1 MWNKPSDSERIDAV
15 TTWLDA
21 TNIAYDL
28 YFHPA
33 SPTIELAKR
42 HWRDDGSKHCKNLFF
57 RNHKGNRHY
66 LVCFDCDRTLS
77 IHDLEAR
84 LHQGKLSFA
93 SPARIAIASDH
104 GGFEQKQALTAYIA
118 DELGFDVT
126 DMGPDTD
133 ASVDYPDYAAPV
145 AKAVSAGEAD
155 RGVLVCGTG
164 IGMAVAADKVAGVRA
179 SSITSVP
186 FAELF
191 RQHNNGNVVCLSGR
205 FVDLEVNKEI
215 VKTFLTTEFEGGR
228 HEARVAKIMALD

>member
-1 MWNKPSDSERIDAV
+1 M
-15 TTWLDA
+15 
-21 TNIAYDL
+21 
-28 YFHPA
+28 
-33 SPTIELAKR
+33 
-42 HWRDDGSKHCKNLFF
+42 
-57 RNHKGNRHY
+57 
-66 LVCFDCDRTLS
+66 
-77 IHDLEAR
+77 
-84 LHQGKLSFA
+84 
-93 SPARIAIASDH
+93 RIAIASDH

-133 ASVDYPDYAAPV
+133 ASVDYPDY
-145 AKAVSAGEAD
+145 AGEAD